1 MAQKDFAQMKK
12 DAQNTAIKEHV
23 AGKDVRDLLKNP
35 VVTYTAETERE
46 KAHVFRYRLNV
57 LNYMKEGDAKK
68 LVYDACKLIAQ
79 QVAHVSVEL
88 RANSD
93 APKIHRK
100 EMLRHLNTVTASL
113 KLDDVH
119 FGNRDAALI
128 VEWATHAKANGDCTD
143 TVINANAWSVVQ
155 KLLTNKLNAYDAK
168 MLIGK
173 DSYSLEKV
181 IADTLAKTAA

>member
-1 MAQKDFAQMKK
+1 MAQKDFAQIKK
-12 DAQNTAIKEHV
+12 EAQAAAIKEHI
-23 AGKDVRDLLKNP
+23 AGKDVRALLKNP

-46 KAHVFRYRLNV
+46 KAHVFRYRLNI
-57 LNYMKEGDAKK
+57 LNYMADGDAKK
-68 LVYDACKLIAQ
+68 VVCDACKLIAQ
-79 QVAHVSVEL
+79 QVAHVAVEL
-88 RANSD
+88 RVNND
-93 APKIHRK
+93 NPKIHRK
-100 EMLRHLNTVTASL
+100 EMLRHLNTVTAAL
-113 KLDDVH
+113 KLEDVS
-119 FGNRDAALI
+119 FGNRDAALL

-173 DSYSLEKV
+173 DAYSIEKI